1 MPSVNS
7 PPLVGPSLACQGEVA
22 IGKHRFHWVQ
32 EAHQQW
38 LPGQGGHTSKQKVT
52 RGPRNQQ
59 PPRHLPRLLSLPLKE
74 SSMVLRQSRLQLGQ
88 GFGGPWSPSLPKIK
102 NLTMK
107 KIMKKAGSRLE
118 TQALSLPRCIS
129 MATFKWVILCT
140 SVPLSVPI

>member
-7 PPLVGPSLACQGEVA
+7 PPFLGPSLGCQGEVA
-22 IGKHRFHWVQ
+22 VGKHRFHWVQ
-32 EAHQQW
+32 ETRKRW
-38 LPGQGGHTSKQKVT
+38 LPGQGGQTPKQKVA

-59 PPRHLPRLLSLPLKE
+59 PPRHLPRLLSLTLKE

-88 GFGGPWSPSLPKIK
+88 GFRGPWSPSLLKIK

-107 KIMKKAGSRLE
+107 KIMEKAGSQLE
-118 TQALSLPRCIS
+118 TQALSVPRCIS

-140 SVPLSVPI
+140 SAPLSVPI